1 MNIFYKLAGIFG
13 VIFSIFFIGKKSG
26 KNQIKNQINKETL
39 NDVRKSKE
47 INKKVSA
54 MSDDELRDILLGKK

>member
-13 VIFSIFFIGKKSG
+13 VIFSIFFIGRKSG

-39 NDVRKSKE
+39 NDIKKSNE
-47 INKKVSA
+47 IDKKVSA
-54 MSDDELRDILLGKK
+54 MSDRELRDILLGKE